1 MLNRSHLQPF
11 VRESNGS
18 IRVGY
23 LADPE
28 GRVVAFLDRLCRLVR
43 RLEGRPRA
51 VIAEALR
58 RQERRVRDASRL
70 SGIAKALLDLSDFVP
85 PRGAERAAEVRE
97 AVFRARGKR
106 WPPVPGDRLVPYEEA
121 GAELGLDAQ
130 EVERLLY
137 ADAPGARVL
146 KRAPALDG
154 RALLAR
160 YNVELARAVLLDAER
175 VRFTA
180 RGGWRRVFGAVKA
193 ARLMHT
199 VTRAGR
205 SYQVEVTG
213 PAAAFIVRSNRY
225 GVRLARVL
233 PALMRT
239 PGWRLEADVRR
250 GDAVMKFAVRSRP
263 RAAGEKSPIGG
274 EARRA
279 RYDSKWERSLADDFR
294 KRFGAARSDWT
305 LSRETAPVDAG
316 DELFFPDFTLRHA
329 DGREALVELVG
340 FWTPEYLE
348 AKARKVEAARLD
360 NLVLVVY
367 RGLAVGGKAGTA
379 GETARSARSAGVR
392 DEGADGAGE
401 REEGAARQR
410 GAERSANRSAALE
423 SLTAAAGMDRV
434 VWFTDKPRAAEVV
447 KAAERWARA

>member
-1 MLNRSHLQPF
+1 MLNRSHLEPF
-11 VRESNGS
+11 VRETDGT
-18 IRVGY
+18 IRVEY

-28 GRVVAFLDRLCRLVR
+28 GRVVEFLDRLCRLVR
-43 RLEGRPRA
+43 RLEGCPRTM
-51 VIAEALR
+51 VAEALR

-70 SGIAKALLDLSDFVP
+70 AGIAKALLDLCDFVP
-85 PRGAERAAEVRE
+85 PQGAGRAATVRE

-121 GAELGLDAQ
+121 GAELGLDPR
-130 EVERLLY
+130 EMERLLY

-180 RGGWRRVFGAVKA
+180 RGGWRRVFSAVKA

-250 GDAVMKFAVRSRP
+250 GDAVLKFAVRSRP

-305 LSRETAPVDAG
+305 LSHETAPVDAG

-348 AKARKVEAARLD
+348 AKARKVAAAQLD

-367 RGLAVGGKAGTA
+367 RGLAVGGERAG
-379 GETARSARSAGVR
+379 RGV
-392 DEGADGAGE
+392 
-401 REEGAARQR
+401 
-410 GAERSANRSAALE
+410 ALE
-423 SLTAAAGMDRV
+423 SLTTAAGMDRI
-434 VWFTDKPRAAEVV
+434 VWFADKPRAAEVV
-447 KAAERWARA
+447 KAAERWARG

>member
-1 MLNRSHLQPF
+1 MLTRSHLEPF

-18 IRVGY
+18 IHVEY

-28 GRVVAFLDRLCRLVR
+28 GRVVEFLDRLCRLVR

-51 VIAEALR
+51 VVAEALR

-70 SGIAKALLDLSDFVP
+70 AGIAKTLLDLCDFVP
-85 PRGAERAAEVRE
+85 PRGAERAAVVRE
-97 AVFRARGKR
+97 SVFMARGKR
-106 WPPVPGDRLVPYEEA
+106 WPPVPGDRLAPYEEA
-121 GAELGLDAQ
+121 GAQLGLDAA
-130 EVERLLY
+130 EAERLLY

-154 RALLAR
+154 RALLGR

-175 VRFTA
+175 LRFTA
-180 RGGWRRVFGAVKA
+180 RGGWRRVFSAVKA

-233 PALMRT
+233 PALMRA

-250 GDAVMKFAVRSRP
+250 GGAVKKFAVRSRP
-263 RAAGEKSPIGG
+263 RAAGEQSPIGSQ
-274 EARRA
+274 ARRA

-367 RGLAVGGKAGTA
+367 RGLAVGGK
-379 GETARSARSAGVR
+379 GEAANSGGPSAKS
-392 DEGADGAGE
+392 E
-401 REEGAARQR
+401 RGAA
-410 GAERSANRSAALE
+410 LD
-423 SLTAAAGMDRV
+423 SLTAAAGMERV
-434 VWFTDKPRAAEVV
+434 VWFTHKPRAAEVV
-447 KAAERWARA
+447 KAAERWARE

>member
-1 MLNRSHLQPF
+1 MLNRSHLEPF
-11 VRESNGS
+11 VRESKGT
-18 IRVGY
+18 IRVEY

-28 GRVVAFLDRLCRLVR
+28 GRVVEFLDRLCRLVR
-43 RLEGRPRA
+43 KLEGRPRS
-51 VIAEALR
+51 VVAEALR

-70 SGIAKALLDLSDFVP
+70 AGIAKTLLDLCDFVP
-85 PRGAERAAEVRE
+85 PRGAGRATEVRE
-97 AVFRARGKR
+97 SVFRARGRR

-121 GAELGLDAQ
+121 GAELGLDTP

-146 KRAPALDG
+146 KRAPTLDG

-175 VRFTA
+175 VRFTT
-180 RGGWRRVFGAVKA
+180 RGGWRRVFSAVKA

-199 VTRAGR
+199 VTRVGR

-233 PALMRT
+233 PALMRS

-263 RAAGEKSPIGG
+263 RATGEKSPIGG

-279 RYDSKWERSLADDFR
+279 KYDSKWERSLADDFR

-367 RGLAVGGKAGTA
+367 RGLAVGGK
-379 GETARSARSAGVR
+379 SADR
-392 DEGADGAGE
+392 
-401 REEGAARQR
+401 GAA
-410 GAERSANRSAALE
+410 LD
-423 SLTAAAGMDRV
+423 SLTTAAGMDRI
-434 VWFTDKPRAAEVV
+434 VWFVNKPQAAEVV
-447 KAAERWARA
+447 RAAERWARA